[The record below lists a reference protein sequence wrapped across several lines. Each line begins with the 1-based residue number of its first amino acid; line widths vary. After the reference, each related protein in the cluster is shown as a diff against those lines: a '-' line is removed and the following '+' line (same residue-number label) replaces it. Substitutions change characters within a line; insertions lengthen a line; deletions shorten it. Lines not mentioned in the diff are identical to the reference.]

1 MYPFSPNPLPLY
13 PGRHITLFKKSIYFT
28 VPGLSYRTQDLW
40 SLLWNVGSSSLPS
53 DGNQVSCV
61 VNAVL
66 SYWTACDQSVINQGF
81 LWHLLGVDYFSG
93 VAHRTQENV
102 GLLSITWLYNKGHRG
117 TNRWKTYR
125 GQGMRE
131 ASTSTVHHF
140 GSSLNPDLWDFC
152 GDIIT
157 YDRSTTPWRIWKH
170 RGSSESS
177 REKFFYLT
185 VLSPYTNSHR
195 VNLAVERKLYSCHVK
210 NDEGRKKTIT

>member
-1 MYPFSPNPLPLY
+1 MYPFSTSPLPLY

-66 SYWTACDQSVINQGF
+66 SYWTACDQSVINQGS

-102 GLLSITWLYNKGHRG
+102 GLLSITWLYKGIIKDTEEQIDGRPTEG
-117 TNRWKTYR
+117 KVWERPAPLLFTTL
-125 GQGMRE
+125 E
-131 ASTSTVHHF
+131 ALWTLTFGIFMETSSHMTDQPLLE
-140 GSSLNPDLWDFC
+140 GSGNTEVLLNPVEKNSFILQF
-152 GDIIT
+152 
-157 YDRSTTPWRIWKH
+157 SLRIPIH
-170 RGSSESS
+170 
-177 REKFFYLT
+177 T
-185 VLSPYTNSHR
+185 VLIWR
-195 VNLAVERKLYSCHVK
+195 
-210 NDEGRKKTIT
+210 